1 MGRWGE
7 TMGWTTLINTS
18 KRDHTYGTIEETMGK
33 KTGYGKTLEKLGVSV
48 GKRDETRFTM

>member
-1 MGRWGE
+1 MGRWSE

-18 KRDHTYGTIEETMGK
+18 KRDHTYGKIGETMGK
-33 KTGYGKTLEKLGVSV
+33 KTGYGKTLGKLGVSV